1 MGGGLGMEAA
11 VGGGLGV
18 DVHLPVHTGTPVC
31 VPNIPEQSGSF
42 KQKRRGGFN
51 ANANRKANPTPAVGP
66 VAMAA
71 VGRPV
76 QSDWILTVL

>member
-1 MGGGLGMEAA
+1 M
-11 VGGGLGV
+11 GGGLGV
-18 DVHLPVHTGTPVC
+18 DANLPVHTGTPVG

-51 ANANRKANPTPAVGP
+51 ANANRKLAVGP

-71 VGRPV
+71 GCRP
-76 QSDWILTVL
+76 IPE